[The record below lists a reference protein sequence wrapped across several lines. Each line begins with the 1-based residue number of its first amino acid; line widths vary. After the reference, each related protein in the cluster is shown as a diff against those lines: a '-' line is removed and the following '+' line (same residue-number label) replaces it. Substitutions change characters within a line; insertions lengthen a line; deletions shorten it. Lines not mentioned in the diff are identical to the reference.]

1 MWLNSVA
8 TIECERF
15 VLIRSWI
22 SGSFKMA
29 LTVGRRLGTT
39 MRQSAMSFFSPWLK
53 LDETGAYEP
62 RTIFMDSAVRLG
74 ASKGGFR
81 QAISY
86 SMTPIDQTSVLNV

>member
-1 MWLNSVA
+1 
-8 TIECERF
+8 
-15 VLIRSWI
+15 
-22 SGSFKMA
+22 
-29 LTVGRRLGTT
+29 
-39 MRQSAMSFFSPWLK
+39 MSFFSPWLK
-53 LDETGAYEP
+53 LDETGVYEP